1 MTYDTN
7 ECGSEDIDISISY
20 RKRFRGGLSLMEM
33 LIAMAIMAVVFAA
46 ILPQF
51 RNIQNSWASK
61 QGIAEALQNGRVL
74 IDHINRNLSRAER
87 ITAVSDPDVADGFI
101 VFEAND
107 GLVYRY
113 EISPS
118 RYVQYGTVGNLSD
131 LAGPVEG
138 LQFTCYDAYDLDT
151 VTTDPTDIRCV
162 KVQATMKNTAPLGQ
176 DRTLMTAA
184 YLRANS
190 VKNLPALYKEPSSVF
205 EFNVAE
211 GGWPALSKI
220 DDTHYLCSYAGPNK
234 DGWAIV
240 VDVDVDNWTVD
251 RGKALEFDSSNGE
264 FSDLIQ
270 LDANHFLCAY
280 AGASDEGTAAVLEI
294 NKVLKKV
301 TLVSSLVFD
310 SNLGMYSSLS
320 KIDDEHFLCAY
331 TGQSG
336 IGRVA
341 IISVDTGDWS
351 MNKEFDMTF
360 DMWRGMTPTLARID
374 DKHHLCV
381 YGGNLGR
388 GKAVVLTVDTD
399 DWEISREATMVFEGV
414 DCISPAVSQIDSN
427 RYLVAYAGPSNR
439 GLGVVLN
446 VASIFW
452 NISTLSRFEFAPDV
466 GLFPDLKKIEN
477 DRYVCVYEGKSSDA
491 WANIFH
497 VNLSNWKVTPGIA
510 VEYDPQGG
518 ESPAMAQIDDN
529 HFLCVYQGA
538 NNDGWAAILNTD
550 PPVVP

>member
-7 ECGSEDIDISISY
+7 ECGSEGIDISIAY
-20 RKRFRGGLSLMEM
+20 RKRFRAGLSLMEM
-33 LIAMAIMAVVFAA
+33 LIGMAIMAVVFAA

-107 GLVYRY
+107 GLAYRY
-113 EISPS
+113 EISSS
-118 RYVQYGTVGNLSD
+118 RIVQFGPVGNLSD

-151 VTTDPTDIRCV
+151 VTTNTTDIRCV
-162 KVQATMKNTAPLGQ
+162 KIQATMSNSALLGQ
-176 DRTLMTAA
+176 DRTLLTAA

-190 VKNLPALYKEPSSVF
+190 VKNLPALYKEPSSIF

-240 VDVDVDNWTVD
+240 VDVDIDNWTVD

-294 NKVLKKV
+294 NQVLKKV
-301 TLVSSLVFD
+301 TLASSLVFD
-310 SNLGMYSSLS
+310 SNLGMYPSLS

-336 IGRVA
+336 IGRAVV
-341 IISVDTGDWS
+341 ISVDTGDWS

-360 DMWRGMTPTLARID
+360 DWWRGMTPALARID
-374 DKHHLCV
+374 DEHHLCV

-399 DWEISREATMVFEGV
+399 DSEISREAAMVFEGV
-414 DCISPAVSQIDSN
+414 DCISPAVCQIDSN
-427 RYLVAYAGPSNR
+427 RYLVAYAGPSGR

-452 NISTLSRFEFAPDV
+452 NISTLSRFEFDPDV

-477 DRYVCVYEGKSSDA
+477 DRYVCVYEGKNSDA

-510 VEYDPQGG
+510 VEYDLQGG
-518 ESPAMAQIDDN
+518 ESPAMAQIDDS

-550 PPVVP
+550 PPVLP